1 MRMAKRK
8 IAAKLKTRE
17 TEKSVKKFLDKIT
30 DKKRREDCYTVLEMM
45 KRATK
50 AEPKMWGTSIV
61 GFGSYHYKYESGRE
75 GDWFQLGF
83 SSRKQSLTLYIIVA
97 GFEGYGELLK
107 KLGNLKTGRS
117 CLYINSLEDIDM
129 AILEKIF
136 KGSVAH
142 LRTIMKQAK

>member
-1 MRMAKRK
+1 MAKRK

-17 TEKSVKKFLDKIT
+17 TEKSVKKFLDTIT

-75 GDWFQLGF
+75 GDWFPIGF
-83 SSRKQSLTLYIIVA
+83 SPRKQNLTLYVA
-97 GFEGYGELLK
+97 MGFTPHEKLMK
-107 KLGNLKTGRS
+107 KLGTYKTGKS
-117 CLYINSLEDIDM
+117 CLYINNLEDIDT
-129 AILEKIF
+129 ATLKEILKE
-136 KGSVAH
+136 SVAYFEA
-142 LRTIMKQAK
+142 TKK